1 MSPPDA
7 LHGAAA
13 DASLLGHRRA
23 RPMGRFV
30 RRFLQG
36 QSHNPLG
43 DRRLE
48 LRDARGPRLV
58 AQKPVHAFGGE
69 PLLPAPDAGLGFA
82 GLAHD
87 RVRADALGGSAT
99 RSAPAKRASAA
110 RCGP

>member
-23 RPMGRFV
+23 RPMGRFL

-43 DRRLE
+43 DRGIE
-48 LRDARGPRLV
+48 LRNARGPRLV